1 MQYVICLDL
10 STYHLYAVLP
20 IDLCGDLFYNT
31 AKDAEE
37 AGGVFS
43 SQESI
48 RSGIPALLKQ
58 GLIKTAVQYINF
70 VADSIR

>member
-1 MQYVICLDL
+1 MSSVQTYPHIIYMQFYQQICVGIYSITQRKMQRRDQ
-10 STYHLYAVLP
+10 
-20 IDLCGDLFYNT
+20 
-31 AKDAEE
+31 

-70 VADSIR
+70 VADSIQ